1 MRLNVCE
8 KGREEFS
15 WKRFECC
22 DDVEMSANS
31 GGERVHSWNR
41 VDGIDV
47 LRGLAILFVLLNHVN
62 MRLVIAGI
70 PYGEM
75 LPHRLLNDFVW
86 NGQRGVQIFFA
97 VSGFLITSTTLR
109 RWGTLS
115 SVQVRDFYLLRF
127 ARIAPLLL
135 FLLGVL
141 STLDLTHATNYIVPG
156 GLGPALFAA
165 LTFRM
170 NLLLRAHN
178 GHFPGSWYVLW
189 SLSVEETF
197 YFFFPLVCRWLGR
210 WKLLVA
216 LLGTFIVLGPFA
228 RTIFAQGNAAWS
240 EVSYLGGMDAIALGC
255 LTAILLPKLRFG
267 RRGLLLMQMSG
278 AMLMIWVLGF
288 ANRVLGRTGLD
299 MSVLALGTCMV
310 IVAVAQTRRKGP
322 WIARPVLWLGQRS
335 YEVYLTHMFVV
346 YGLFEI
352 FMAYGKPSRGIPAL
366 FIVTVILAGI
376 LGELVARFFSE
387 PMNRWLRERWGEG
400 PNRVGAVINNTE
412 QKAAVSA

>member
-1 MRLNVCE
+1 MNAIS
-8 KGREEFS
+8 G
-15 WKRFECC
+15 
-22 DDVEMSANS
+22 VE
-31 GGERVHSWNR
+31 RTHSWNR

-47 LRGLAILFVLLNHVN
+47 LRGMAILFVLLNHVN
-62 MRLVIAGI
+62 MRLVIAKI
-70 PYGEM
+70 AYGQA

-109 RWGTLS
+109 RWGALS
-115 SVQVRDFYLLRF
+115 SVRVRDFYLLRF

-135 FLLGVL
+135 LLLGVL
-141 STLDLTHATNYIVPG
+141 SILDLTQVKNYIVPG

-178 GHFPGSWYVLW
+178 GSFPGNWYVLW

-210 WKLLVA
+210 GKLLIA
-216 LLGTFIVLGPFA
+216 LLSTFIVLGPFA
-228 RTIFAQGNAAWS
+228 RTIFAQGSATWS

-255 LTAILLPKLRFG
+255 LTAILLPKLRVG
-267 RRGLLLMQMSG
+267 RRGLLFMQVSG
-278 AMLMIWVLGF
+278 AMVMIWVLGF
-288 ANRVLGRTGLD
+288 ANRVLGSTGLD
-299 MSVLALGTCMV
+299 MSVLALGSCMV

-335 YEVYLTHMFVV
+335 YEVYLAHMFVV
-346 YGLFEI
+346 YGLFGI
-352 FMAYGKPSRGIPAL
+352 FMAYGRPSRGMPAL
-366 FIVTVILAGI
+366 FIVTVIVAGI

-387 PMNRWLRERWGEG
+387 PMNRWLRERWREG
-400 PNRVGAVINNTE
+400 PNRIGAAIDSRDQKVAVGV
-412 QKAAVSA
+412 

>member
-1 MRLNVCE
+1 M
-8 KGREEFS
+8 
-15 WKRFECC
+15 
-22 DDVEMSANS
+22 
-31 GGERVHSWNR
+31 
-41 VDGIDV
+41 
-47 LRGLAILFVLLNHVN
+47 
-62 MRLVIAGI
+62 
-70 PYGEM
+70 
-75 LPHRLLNDFVW
+75 
-86 NGQRGVQIFFA
+86 
-97 VSGFLITSTTLR
+97 
-109 RWGTLS
+109 
-115 SVQVRDFYLLRF
+115 RDFYLLRF

-135 FLLGVL
+135 LLLGVL

-210 WKLLVA
+210 GKLLIA
-216 LLGTFIVLGPFA
+216 LLGRFIVLGPFA

-255 LTAILLPKLRFG
+255 LTAILLRKLRFG
-267 RRGLLLMQMSG
+267 RRGLLLMQVSG
-278 AMLMIWVLGF
+278 AMLMIWVLSF
-288 ANRVLGRTGLD
+288 ANRFLGHTGLD

-322 WIARPVLWLGQRS
+322 WIGRPILWLGQRS

-346 YGLFEI
+346 YGLFGV
-352 FMAYGKPSRGIPAL
+352 FMAYGKPSRAIPAL

-400 PNRVGAVINNTE
+400 PNRIGAVIDNAE
-412 QKAAVSA
+412 QKVAVSA

>member
-1 MRLNVCE
+1 MKAISSGERTH
-8 KGREEFS
+8 S
-15 WKRFECC
+15 WK
-22 DDVEMSANS
+22 
-31 GGERVHSWNR
+31 R

-47 LRGLAILFVLLNHVN
+47 LRGMAILFVLLNHVN
-62 MRLVIAGI
+62 MRLVIAKI
-70 PYGEM
+70 AYGHA
-75 LPHRLLNDFVW
+75 LPHRLVNDFVW

-115 SVQVRDFYLLRF
+115 SVRVRDFYLLRF

-135 FLLGVL
+135 LLLGVL
-141 STLDLTHATNYIVPG
+141 SIFDLAQIKNFIVPG

-170 NLLLRAHN
+170 NLLLRAHH
-178 GHFPGSWYVLW
+178 GSFPGNWYMLW

-210 WKLLVA
+210 GKLLIA

-255 LTAILLPKLRFG
+255 LTAILLPKLQFG
-267 RRGLLLMQMSG
+267 RRRLLFMQVSG

-288 ANRVLGRTGLD
+288 ANRFLGRTGLD

-310 IVAVAQTRRKGP
+310 IVAVAQTRRKGLT
-322 WIARPVLWLGQRS
+322 IVRPILWLGQRS
-335 YEVYLTHMFVV
+335 YEVYLTHMFVA
-346 YGLFEI
+346 YGLFGI
-352 FMAYGKPSRGIPAL
+352 FMAYGKPSRGILAL
-366 FIVTVILAGI
+366 FIVTVILAGL

-387 PMNRWLRERWGEG
+387 PMNRWLRQRWGEG
-400 PNRVGAVINNTE
+400 PNRIGAVIDNAE
-412 QKAAVSA
+412 HKVAVSA

>member
-1 MRLNVCE
+1 MGMN
-8 KGREEFS
+8 
-15 WKRFECC
+15 
-22 DDVEMSANS
+22 ANFA
-31 GGERVHSWNR
+31 GERAHSWNR
-41 VDGIDV
+41 VDGIDL

-62 MRLVIAGI
+62 MRLVIAKI
-70 PYGEM
+70 PYGHA

-115 SVQVRDFYLLRF
+115 SVRVRDFYLLRF
-127 ARIAPLLL
+127 ARIAPLLIL
-135 FLLGVL
+135 LLGVL
-141 STLDLTHATNYIVPG
+141 SVFDLAQVKNFIVPG
-156 GLGPALFAA
+156 GLGSALFAA

-170 NLLLRAHN
+170 NVLLRAHH
-178 GHFPGSWYVLW
+178 GSFPGNWYVLW

-210 WKLLVA
+210 GKLLIA
-216 LLGTFIVLGPFA
+216 LLGTLIVLGPFA
-228 RTIFAQGNAAWS
+228 RTIFAQGSATWS

-267 RRGLLLMQMSG
+267 RRGLLLMQVSG
-278 AMLMIWVLGF
+278 AMVMIWVLGF
-288 ANRVLGRTGLD
+288 AHRVLGNAGLD

-310 IVAVAQTRRKGP
+310 IVAVAQTRRIGP
-322 WIARPVLWLGQRS
+322 RIVRPILWLGQRS

-346 YGLFEI
+346 YGLFQI
-352 FMAYGKPSRGIPAL
+352 FLADGKPSRGIPAL

-387 PMNRWLRERWGEG
+387 PMNRWLRKRWGEG
-400 PNRVGAVINNTE
+400 PNRMGAVVNNPDQTL
-412 QKAAVSA
+412 AVSA

>member
-1 MRLNVCE
+1 M
-8 KGREEFS
+8 KAI
-15 WKRFECC
+15 
-22 DDVEMSANS
+22 SA
-31 GGERVHSWNR
+31 GERTHSWNR

-62 MRLVIAGI
+62 MRLVIAKI
-70 PYGEM
+70 AYGQA

-115 SVQVRDFYLLRF
+115 SVRVRDFYLLRF

-135 FLLGVL
+135 LLLGVL
-141 STLDLTHATNYIVPG
+141 SIFDLAQIKNFIVPG
-156 GLGPALFAA
+156 GLGSALFAA

-170 NLLLRAHN
+170 NLLLRAHH
-178 GHFPGSWYVLW
+178 GSFPGNWYVLW

-197 YFFFPLVCRWLGR
+197 YFFFPPVCRWLGR
-210 WKLLVA
+210 GKLLIA

-228 RTIFAQGNAAWS
+228 RTIFAQGSATWS

-267 RRGLLLMQMSG
+267 RRGQLLMQMSG
-278 AMLMIWVLGF
+278 GMLMIWVLGF
-288 ANRVLGRTGLD
+288 VNRFLGRTGMD

-310 IVAVAQTRRKGP
+310 IVAVAQTRRKGFA
-322 WIARPVLWLGQRS
+322 IVRPIQWLGQRS

-346 YGLFEI
+346 YGLFEL
-352 FMAYGKPSRGIPAL
+352 FMKFGKPQRGIPAL
-366 FIVTVILAGI
+366 FVVTVILAGI

-400 PNRVGAVINNTE
+400 PNRIGAVIDNAE

>member
-1 MRLNVCE
+1 
-8 KGREEFS
+8 
-15 WKRFECC
+15 
-22 DDVEMSANS
+22 MSEVSPAQ
-31 GGERVHSWNR
+31 RAHSWNR
-41 VDGIDV
+41 VDGIDM
-47 LRGLAILFVLLNHVN
+47 LRGIAILFVLLNHVN
-62 MRLVIAGI
+62 MRLVIAKI
-70 PYGEM
+70 PYGHL

-109 RWGTLS
+109 RWGTLAR
-115 SVQVRDFYLLRF
+115 VRVRDFYLLRF
-127 ARIAPLLL
+127 ARIAPLLVL
-135 FLLGVL
+135 LLGVL
-141 STLDLTHATNYIVPG
+141 SIFDLTQIKNFIVPG

-178 GHFPGSWYVLW
+178 GSFPGNWYVLW

-210 WKLLVA
+210 GKLLIV
-216 LLGTFIVLGPFA
+216 LLGVFVALGPFA
-228 RTIFAQGNAAWS
+228 RTIFAHGNAAWS

-267 RRGLLLMQMSG
+267 RRGLLFMQVIG
-278 AMLMIWVLGF
+278 AMVMIWVLCF
-288 ANRVLGRTGLD
+288 TNRVLGRTGLD

-310 IVAVAQTRRKGP
+310 IVAVAQTRRKGLL
-322 WIARPVLWLGQRS
+322 IARPILWLGQRS

-346 YGLFEI
+346 YGLFEL
-352 FMAYGKPSRGIPAL
+352 FMRFGKPHREIPAL
-366 FIVTVILAGI
+366 FIATVILAGL

-387 PMNRWLRERWGEG
+387 PMNRRLRERWGEG
-400 PNRVGAVINNTE
+400 PSRIGAVIKSTE
-412 QKAAVSA
+412 QKTAVGV

>member
-1 MRLNVCE
+1 M
-8 KGREEFS
+8 
-15 WKRFECC
+15 
-22 DDVEMSANS
+22 
-31 GGERVHSWNR
+31 
-41 VDGIDV
+41 

-70 PYGEM
+70 PYGHA

-109 RWGTLS
+109 RWEELS
-115 SVQVRDFYLLRF
+115 RVRVRDFYLLRF
-127 ARIAPLLL
+127 ARIAPLLI
-135 FLLGVL
+135 LLLSVL
-141 STLDLTHATNYIVPG
+141 SIFDLAQVKNFVVPG
-156 GLGPALFAA
+156 GLGAALFAA

-170 NLLLRAHN
+170 NLLLRAHH
-178 GHFPGSWYVLW
+178 GSFPGNWYVLW

-210 WKLLVA
+210 GKLLFA
-216 LLGTFIVLGPFA
+216 LLGAFIVLGPFA
-228 RTIFAQGNAAWS
+228 RTIFAHGNAAWS

-267 RRGLLLMQMSG
+267 RRGLIFMQVAG
-278 AMLMIWVLGF
+278 AMVTIWVLGF
-288 ANRVLGRTGLD
+288 ANRFLGSTGLD

-366 FIVTVILAGI
+366 FIVTVILAGL

-387 PMNRWLRERWGEG
+387 PMNRRLRESWGEG
-400 PNRVGAVINNTE
+400 PSRVGAVVEST
-412 QKAAVSA
+412 S

>member
-1 MRLNVCE
+1 MNAISVGAR
-8 KGREEFS
+8 GQ
-15 WKRFECC
+15 
-22 DDVEMSANS
+22 
-31 GGERVHSWNR
+31 SWNR

-47 LRGLAILFVLLNHVN
+47 LRGMAILFVLLNHVN
-62 MRLVIAGI
+62 MRLVIAKI
-70 PYGEM
+70 AYGHA

-97 VSGFLITSTTLR
+97 VSGFLITSTALR

-115 SVQVRDFYLLRF
+115 SVRVRDFYLLRF

-135 FLLGVL
+135 LLLGVL
-141 STLDLTHATNYIVPG
+141 SIFDLAQVTNFVVPG

-170 NLLLRAHN
+170 NLLLRAHH
-178 GHFPGSWYVLW
+178 GSFPGNWYVLW

-210 WKLLVA
+210 GKLLIA
-216 LLGTFIVLGPFA
+216 LLCTFIVLGPFA
-228 RTIFAQGNAAWS
+228 RTIFARGNATWS

-267 RRGLLLMQMSG
+267 RRGLLFMQVSG

-288 ANRVLGRTGLD
+288 ANRFLGRTGLD

-322 WIARPVLWLGQRS
+322 WIARPILWLGQRS

-346 YGLFEI
+346 YGLFGI
-352 FMAYGKPSRGIPAL
+352 FMAYGKPSLGIPAL

-387 PMNRWLRERWGEG
+387 PMNRRLRERWGEG
-400 PNRVGAVINNTE
+400 PNRIGAVINSGD
-412 QKAAVSA
+412 QKIAVRA

>member
-1 MRLNVCE
+1 MGHSKRQGTQAEARLRQTDLRHGKGLDVCE
-8 KGREEFS
+8 KGGEKSSR
-15 WKRFECC
+15 KCFECC
-22 DDVEMSANS
+22 DDVRMSANS
-31 GGERVHSWNR
+31 GGERGHSWNR

-47 LRGLAILFVLLNHVN
+47 LRGMAILFVLLNHVN

-70 PYGEM
+70 PYGQA

-86 NGQRGVQIFFA
+86 NGQRGVQIFFV

-115 SVQVRDFYLLRF
+115 SVRVRDFYLLRF

-135 FLLGVL
+135 LLLGVL
-141 STLDLTHATNYIVPG
+141 SVFDLAQIKNFIVPG

-170 NLLLRAHN
+170 NLLLRAHH
-178 GHFPGSWYVLW
+178 GSFPGNWYVLW

-210 WKLLVA
+210 GKLLIA

-228 RTIFAQGNAAWS
+228 RTIFAQGSATWS

-267 RRGLLLMQMSG
+267 RRGLVFMQMSG
-278 AMLMIWVLGF
+278 AVLMIWVLGF
-288 ANRVLGRTGLD
+288 ANRFLGRTGLD
-299 MSVLALGTCMV
+299 MSVLALGTCIV
-310 IVAVAQTRRKGP
+310 IVAVAQTRRKGLT
-322 WIARPVLWLGQRS
+322 IVRPILWLGQRS

-346 YGLFEI
+346 YGMFELFMK
-352 FMAYGKPSRGIPAL
+352 FGKPQRGIPAL
-366 FIVTVILAGI
+366 FVVTVVLAGI
-376 LGELVARFFSE
+376 LGELVARFFWS
-387 PMNRWLRERWGEG
+387 P
-400 PNRVGAVINNTE
+400 
-412 QKAAVSA
+412 

>member
-1 MRLNVCE
+1 MNAIPAGAR
-8 KGREEFS
+8 GQ
-15 WKRFECC
+15 
-22 DDVEMSANS
+22 
-31 GGERVHSWNR
+31 SWNR

-47 LRGLAILFVLLNHVN
+47 LRGMAILFVLLNHVN
-62 MRLVIAGI
+62 MRLVIAKI
-70 PYGEM
+70 AYGHA
-75 LPHRLLNDFVW
+75 LPHRLLNDSVW

-97 VSGFLITSTTLR
+97 VSGFLITSTALR

-115 SVQVRDFYLLRF
+115 SVRVRDFYLLRF

-135 FLLGVL
+135 LLLGVL
-141 STLDLTHATNYIVPG
+141 SIFDLARVKNFIVPG
-156 GLGPALFAA
+156 GLGSALFAA

-170 NLLLRAHN
+170 NLLLRAHH
-178 GHFPGSWYVLW
+178 GSFPGNWYVLW

-210 WKLLVA
+210 GKLLIG

-228 RTIFAQGNAAWS
+228 RTIFAQGSATWS

-267 RRGLLLMQMSG
+267 RRGLPFMQVSG
-278 AMLMIWVLGF
+278 AIVMIWVLGF
-288 ANRVLGRTGLD
+288 SNRFLGSTGLD

-310 IVAVAQTRRKGP
+310 IVAVTQTKRTGP
-322 WIARPVLWLGQRS
+322 WIARPILWLGQRS

-346 YGLFEI
+346 YGLFGI

-366 FIVTVILAGI
+366 FVVTVILAGV

-387 PMNRWLRERWGEG
+387 PMNRRLRERWGEG
-400 PNRVGAVINNTE
+400 PNRIGAVIDSTD
-412 QKAAVSA
+412 QKVAVSA

>member
-1 MRLNVCE
+1 MNAV
-8 KGREEFS
+8 S
-15 WKRFECC
+15 Q
-22 DDVEMSANS
+22 A
-31 GGERVHSWNR
+31 ERAHSWNR
-41 VDGIDV
+41 VDGIDM

-70 PYGEM
+70 PYGHAV
-75 LPHRLLNDFVW
+75 PNRLLNDFVW

-109 RWGTLS
+109 RWGELS
-115 SVQVRDFYLLRF
+115 RVRVRDFYLLRF

-135 FLLGVL
+135 LLLGVL
-141 STLDLTHATNYIVPG
+141 SILDLTHVENYIVPG
-156 GLGPALFAA
+156 GLGLALLAA

-178 GHFPGSWYVLW
+178 GHFPGNWYVLW

-210 WKLLVA
+210 GKLLFA
-216 LLGTFIVLGPFA
+216 LLGAFIALGPFA
-228 RTIFAQGNAAWS
+228 RTIFAHGNEAWS

-255 LTAILLPKLRFG
+255 LAAIFLPNLRLG
-267 RRGLLLMQMSG
+267 RRGLLYMQAAG
-278 AMLMIWVLGF
+278 AIVMTWVLGF
-288 ANRVLGRTGLD
+288 ANSVLARTGLD

-310 IVAVAQTRRKGP
+310 IVAVGQTRRKGLT
-322 WIARPVLWLGQRS
+322 IVRPILWLGQRS

-346 YGLFEI
+346 YGLFEV
-352 FMAYGKPSRGIPAL
+352 FMKYGKPSRGIPAL

-376 LGELVARFFSE
+376 LGELVARCFSE
-387 PMNRWLRERWGEG
+387 PMNRRLRERWGEG
-400 PNRVGAVINNTE
+400 PSRIGAVVNNPE
-412 QKAAVSA
+412 QKVAVSA

>member
-1 MRLNVCE
+1 
-8 KGREEFS
+8 
-15 WKRFECC
+15 
-22 DDVEMSANS
+22 MSANS
-31 GGERVHSWNR
+31 GGERAHSWNR
-41 VDGIDV
+41 VDGIDL

-62 MRLVIAGI
+62 MRLVIAKI
-70 PYGEM
+70 PYREM
-75 LPHRLLNDFVW
+75 LPHRLLNDLVW

-115 SVQVRDFYLLRF
+115 SVRVRDFYLLRF

-135 FLLGVL
+135 LLLGVL
-141 STLDLTHATNYIVPG
+141 SVFDLAQLKNFVVPG

-170 NLLLRAHN
+170 NLLLRAHH
-178 GHFPGSWYVLW
+178 GSFPGNWYVLW

-210 WKLLVA
+210 GRLLIA

-228 RTIFAQGNAAWS
+228 RTIFAQGSATWS

-255 LTAILLPKLRFG
+255 LTAILLSKLRFG
-267 RRGLLLMQMSG
+267 RRGLLFMQVGGVMV
-278 AMLMIWVLGF
+278 MIWVLGF
-288 ANRVLGRTGLD
+288 ANRLLGRTGLD
-299 MSVLALGTCMV
+299 MSALALGTCMV
-310 IVAVAQTRRKGP
+310 IVAVAQTRRKDS
-322 WIARPVLWLGQRS
+322 WIARPILWLGQRS

-352 FMAYGKPSRGIPAL
+352 FMAYGKPSRAMPAL
-366 FIVTVILAGI
+366 FIVTVILAGV

-387 PMNRWLRERWGEG
+387 PMNRWLRERWGAG
-400 PNRVGAVINNTE
+400 PSRIGAVVNNPE
-412 QKAAVSA
+412 PGVAVSA

>member
-1 MRLNVCE
+1 
-8 KGREEFS
+8 
-15 WKRFECC
+15 
-22 DDVEMSANS
+22 MSANS
-31 GGERVHSWNR
+31 GGERAHSWNR

-47 LRGLAILFVLLNHVN
+47 LRGMAILFVLLNHVN
-62 MRLVIAGI
+62 MRLVIAKI
-70 PYGEM
+70 AYGQA

-115 SVQVRDFYLLRF
+115 NVRVRDFYLLRF

-135 FLLGVL
+135 LLLGVL
-141 STLDLTHATNYIVPG
+141 SIFDLAQLKNFVVPG
-156 GLGPALFAA
+156 GLGSALFAA

-170 NLLLRAHN
+170 NLLLRAHH
-178 GHFPGSWYVLW
+178 GSFPGNWYVLW

-210 WKLLVA
+210 GRLLIT

-228 RTIFAQGNAAWS
+228 RTIFAQGSATWS

-267 RRGLLLMQMSG
+267 RRGQLLMQMSG
-278 AMLMIWVLGF
+278 GMLMIWVLGF
-288 ANRVLGRTGLD
+288 VNRFLGRTGMD

-310 IVAVAQTRRKGP
+310 IVAVAQTRRKGFA
-322 WIARPVLWLGQRS
+322 IVRPIQWLGQRS

-346 YGLFEI
+346 YGLFEL
-352 FMAYGKPSRGIPAL
+352 FMKFGKPQRGIPAL
-366 FIVTVILAGI
+366 FVVTVILAGI

-400 PNRVGAVINNTE
+400 PNRIGAVVNNSE
-412 QKAAVSA
+412 QKVVVSA